1 MSPPQPWCPQSTE
14 VIERLLTELKKEYTI
29 VVVTHNMAQAQRV
42 SDTTA
47 FFYVE
52 ELIEYRPASKLFE
65 HPEQEKTQ
73 RYVSAKF
80 G

>member
-1 MSPPQPWCPQSTE
+1 M
-14 VIERLLTELKKEYTI
+14 
-29 VVVTHNMAQAQRV
+29 VVTHNMAQAQRV